1 MRRTA
6 IRRVAVLAVAIVAA
20 ASLAGCGDDGAGGLF
35 ETTCDDIGQKPSN
48 LGDSTPEEVI
58 VLIDASAND
67 EATAKRIA
75 DDAGAVLSAVLLN
88 SDHLV
93 LTGYVAG
100 GSTASMEKIE
110 CMAGREYVFLGG
122 NERRQAA
129 EREDLA
135 GQLEDEIAAA
145 VRATTIEASGD
156 ARVLLRQVPTIAT
169 RPAPLVILW
178 STFLGQGSDCLTF
191 ETGDSPSAQLAE
203 AVAERCTDQGLLPDL
218 GDARLTV
225 VGAGSSADRPD
236 LGPFGKQLAAA
247 LCGRMAGECDV
258 R

>member
-1 MRRTA
+1 MRPSF
-6 IRRVAVLAVAIVAA
+6 RRAAALAVAILA
-20 ASLAGCGDDGAGGLF
+20 ASSLTACGEDGAGGLF
-35 ETTCDDIGQKPSN
+35 ETTCDDIGEKPSN
-48 LGDSTPEEVI
+48 LGESTPEEVV

-67 EATAKRIA
+67 EEAAKRIA
-75 DDAGAVLSAVLLN
+75 DDTGAVLSALL
-88 SDHLV
+88 STTDHLE

-100 GSTASMEKIE
+100 GSTASMEKIG
-110 CMAGREYVFLGG
+110 CMSGREYVFLGG

-129 EREDLA
+129 EREELA
-135 GQLEDEIAAA
+135 GMLEDEISDA

-156 ARVLLRQVPTIAT
+156 ARVLLRQVPTIAK
-169 RPAPLVILW
+169 RPSPRVILW

-191 ETGDSPSAQLAE
+191 ETGDAPSAELAD
-203 AVAERCTDQGLLPDL
+203 AVAQRCAEQGLLPDL

-247 LCGRMAGECDV
+247 LCARMAGECDI